1 MQQAQTLMVAPIN
14 SEAAGH
20 KHSVAT
26 WDAPVRIFHWTLA
39 LLMVFSVTTG
49 LAGGNA
55 MVWHMRSGYAI
66 LTLVLFRVLWGFVGS
81 TTARFSDFLYGPGR
95 ALAFVRD
102 ILGRRPAHFPGHNPV
117 GGWMVLLLLILV
129 LAQAGTGLFANDDI
143 STEGPLYRY
152 ISKEFSDQLTGL
164 HKLNVKILYG
174 LVALHIAAVFY
185 HLLWRGENL
194 VRAMFTGYK
203 ETRAGEPGKAL
214 RFSSSWLAL
223 GLFIVVAACVYFL
236 VSRPN

>member
-1 MQQAQTLMVAPIN
+1 MPSPIT
-14 SEAAGH
+14 SEVSSDTRSLAA
-20 KHSVAT
+20 

-39 LLMVFSVTTG
+39 LLMVFSVATG
-49 LAGGNA
+49 LTGGNA

-66 LTLVLFRVLWGFVGS
+66 LTLVVFRVLWGFVGS

-102 ILGRRPAHFPGHNPV
+102 VLGRRPAHYLGHNPV
-117 GGWMVLLLLILV
+117 GGWMVLLLLILI

-152 ISKEFSDQLTGL
+152 VSKDFSDQLTGL

-174 LVALHIAAVFY
+174 LVALHIAAVLY

-194 VRAMFTGYK
+194 VRAMFTGFK
-203 ETRAGEPGKAL
+203 ETSAGEPGNGL

-223 GLFIVVAACVYFL
+223 GLFIAVAVCVYFL
-236 VSRPN
+236 VSKPT